1 MNPALVRELS
11 RWWAELNDA
20 QFEGAMRPPSLCVD
34 DTSRR
39 LGGWDRSTRTLHLA
53 RRLIDEQPWSEVIEV
68 LRHEMA
74 HQYVDEA
81 LGIHDQTAHGP
92 AFQEVCRR
100 RAIRSAASTPV
111 RPDRRAIAVMRKIRA
126 LLSLAESDNENEA
139 KSAMSLAH
147 QLMRKHNIHAV
158 AGTDSAPDAYSFSQL
173 GLPRRR
179 TPTHEKILA
188 GLLGRH
194 FFVQPIWVLAY
205 MPQSDARGRVLE
217 VCGRPENLAIAAY
230 VHGFLLDT
238 CERLWVRH
246 KAMNGIAGNRN
257 RRRYLQG
264 VMMGFQDRLDQEA
277 VRSQETGLVWMG
289 DAALGQWVGSRH
301 PHLRSSRRT
310 TVHVTDAWA
319 AGHAA
324 GKKVVLRR
332 AVAAKGRGIRGLLG
346 IN

>member
-1 MNPALVRELS
+1 MNSALIRELS

-34 DTSRR
+34 DTTRR

-53 RRLIDEQPWSEVIEV
+53 QRLVDEQPWSEVIEV

-74 HQYVDEA
+74 HQYVDEV
-81 LGIHDQTAHGP
+81 LNIRGQTDHGP
-92 AFQEVCRR
+92 AFQEVCRQR
-100 RAIRSAASTPV
+100 SIRAAAASAV
-111 RPDRRAIAVMRKIRA
+111 RLDPRAAAVMRKIRA

-139 KSAMSLAH
+139 KSAMTLAH
-147 QLMRKHNIHAV
+147 QLMRKHNIHA
-158 AGTDSAPDAYSFSQL
+158 AAASDTSADAYGFSQL
-173 GLPRRR
+173 GVPRRR
-179 TPTHEKILA
+179 TPAHEKILA

-194 FFVQPIWVLAY
+194 FFVQPVWVYAY
-205 MPQSDARGRVLE
+205 IPKADARGRVLE
-217 VCGRPENLAIAAY
+217 VCGRPENLAIAAH
-230 VHGFLLDT
+230 VHGFMLAT

-246 KAMNGIAGNRN
+246 KEAHSIVGNRD

-264 VMMGFQDRLDQEA
+264 VMMGFQDRLDHEA
-277 VRSQETGLVWMG
+277 LRSEEAGLVWVG
-289 DAALGQWVGSRH
+289 DAELGPWVGSRH

-310 TVHVTDAWA
+310 TIRMTNAWA

-332 AVAAKGRGIRGLLG
+332 AMDTKGRGIRALLG